1 MNPAPTTPTAASP
14 LAARATTLEIDL
26 AHSTAQFSVKHLMVS
41 NVRGEFTKLTGTVE
55 LDEQDITRS
64 RVQAT
69 IDASTIATRDEKR
82 DAHLKSADFFDVEKY
97 PTITFKSTSVQKA
110 GKGKLKVTG
119 DLTLHGVT
127 RQVVLDVEGPSA
139 EAKDPWG
146 NVKIGA
152 NASTRINRKDFGLTW
167 NTALEAGG
175 VLVGEEVAITLDLEL
190 TKKAPEKT
198 TAN

>member
-82 DAHLKSADFFDVEKY
+82 DAHLKSADFFGVEKY